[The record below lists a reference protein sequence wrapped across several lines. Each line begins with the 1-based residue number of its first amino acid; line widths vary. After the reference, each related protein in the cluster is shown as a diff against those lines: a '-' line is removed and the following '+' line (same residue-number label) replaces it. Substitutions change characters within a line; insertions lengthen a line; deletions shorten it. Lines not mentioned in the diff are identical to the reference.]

1 MVKRGRLAGSLRG
14 TTMELLSRD
23 VFDPHVGKVFRVKD
37 GHHALTLTRID
48 ARKLEDWE
56 TELRMREP
64 FNLIF
69 RGPPNDLLK
78 EGMYTL
84 EVADGPSFD
93 LYVIPIHT
101 PFPGR
106 QDYQSSFN

>member
-1 MVKRGRLAGSLRG
+1 
-14 TTMELLSRD
+14 MELLSRD
-23 VFDPHVGKVFRVKD
+23 AFDPHVGKVFRVKG
-37 GHHALTLTRID
+37 GHHALSLIRIE
-48 ARKLEDWE
+48 ARKLEEWE
-56 TELRMREP
+56 TETRMREP

-84 EVADGPSFD
+84 ALEDGPSFE
-93 LYVIPIHT
+93 LYVMPVYT

-106 QDYQSSFN
+106 QDYQASFN

>member
-1 MVKRGRLAGSLRG
+1 
-14 TTMELLSRD
+14 MELMSRD
-23 VFDPHVGKVFRVKD
+23 LFDPHVKKVFRVKG
-37 GHHALTLTRID
+37 GHHALTLHQID

-56 TELRMREP
+56 ADLRLREP

-69 RGPPNDLLK
+69 RGPAGDVLP
-78 EGMYTL
+78 EGTYTL
-84 EVADGPSFD
+84 DVEEGPSFE

-106 QDYQSSFN
+106 QDYQASFN